1 MFTGLIEETG
11 SVLWI
16 RATDRGTQLQL
27 SAPRIAGDVQTGES
41 ISVNGCCLT
50 VESHRHELI
59 TFDLLEETVARTNLG
74 ALKPDS
80 VVNLERALVADA
92 RLGGHFVQGHIDC
105 TASIID
111 FAESDSRLEIAL
123 PEDRA
128 RVCGRKGINR
138 SQRDQLNRCRSE
150 AGELCHLDH
159 SAYPSS
165 HQLNKCSGR
174 RLGKRRV
181 RYSGQICRA
190 NAGRARRERHF
201 APSPLRMARIVR
213 SRIFRSSAINY
224 LFSFCLRGSN
234 EEL

>member
-16 RATDRGTQLQL
+16 RATNHGTQLEL
-27 SAPRIAGDVQTGES
+27 SAPRIAGDVHTGES

-50 VESHRHELI
+50 VASHRDEQV

-80 VVNLERALVADA
+80 VVNLERALVAEA

-128 RVCGRKGINR
+128 RYVAEKGSIAVNGISLTIAEVKPASFVTWIIPHTRRHTNLNNAR
-138 SQRDQLNRCRSE
+138 SGDVVNLEFDILAKYVERMLAAPGGSVTS
-150 AGELCHLDH
+150 L
-159 SAYPSS
+159 
-165 HQLNKCSGR
+165 
-174 RLGKRRV
+174 RV
-181 RYSGQICRA
+181 R
-190 NAGRARRERHF
+190 
-201 APSPLRMARIVR
+201 
-213 SRIFRSSAINY
+213 
-224 LFSFCLRGSN
+224 
-234 EEL
+234 

>member
-1 MFTGLIEETG
+1 MLCGFERPIAERSCSCPL
-11 SVLWI
+11 
-16 RATDRGTQLQL
+16 RG
-27 SAPRIAGDVQTGES
+27 IAGDVHTGDS

-50 VESHRHELI
+50 VASHRHEQV

-128 RVCGRKGINR
+128 RYVAEKGSIAVNGISLTIAEVKPASFVTWIIPHTR
-138 SQRDQLNRCRSE
+138 R
-150 AGELCHLDH
+150 
-159 SAYPSS
+159 S
-165 HQLNKCSGR
+165 HQLKKCSVGR
-174 RLGKRRV
+174 PGKSRV

-190 NAGRARRERHF
+190 NAGRAEPG
-201 APSPLRMARIVR
+201 ASLR
-213 SRIFRSSAINY
+213 SESAENGEN
-224 LFSFCLRGSN
+224 SAQ
-234 EEL
+234 